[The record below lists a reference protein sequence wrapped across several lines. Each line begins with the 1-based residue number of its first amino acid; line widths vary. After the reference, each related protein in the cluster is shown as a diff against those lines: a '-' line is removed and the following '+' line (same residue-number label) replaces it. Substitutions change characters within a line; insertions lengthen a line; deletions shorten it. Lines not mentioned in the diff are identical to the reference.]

1 MKRLEW
7 SKVTSNTRVPDAK
20 NNVTSATYRSEI
32 ESDYLRIVK
41 SASLR
46 RLQDK
51 TQVFPLDKSDFVRT
65 RLTHSY
71 EVSSIAKFIGR
82 QVCNGIAKN
91 QLESAEQMP
100 NALDVIEILNCAGL
114 LHDIGNPPFG
124 HFGET
129 AIREWFKANL
139 DTLTYKNRPL
149 SAYLKEQQILDLE
162 NFEGNAQALRITCKL
177 HRLIG
182 TNGMHLTS
190 GVLDTIIKYPCNS
203 KTMKENKKL
212 PKEQR
217 NLLHKKIGYF
227 ESESKLYKNIKENT
241 GTMDCRNPLTFILE
255 AADDIAYTFAD
266 LEDGY
271 NKHLYTYEEL
281 LQCAV
286 EAEDSVGAALLEKL
300 LEEGKLLKDKREE
313 GFSAHQHA
321 VFTWLTR
328 KQLYC
333 ISTISDAFLEHYEEL
348 MEGTF
353 HEELIDVCK
362 EGRLINALKNLAF
375 HKVYQASSILKLELM
390 GNEVI
395 TFLLDRFVKALIPY
409 DTDIAMSE
417 IDQKYISLLSGN
429 YLDNYHRSVVHVPE
443 EGIRLYH
450 RLLLAT
456 DFIAG
461 MSDSY
466 AKTLYREL
474 KGI

>member
-1 MKRLEW
+1 MNRFEW
-7 SKVTSNTRVPDAK
+7 SKITSNVRIPDAK
-20 NNVTSATYRSEI
+20 HNTASSAYRSEI

-82 QVCNGIAKN
+82 QVCNGISSKH
-91 QLESAEQMP
+91 LEKPETMP
-100 NALDVIEILNCAGL
+100 NALDVVEILNCAGL

-129 AIREWFKANL
+129 AIREWFVEHMDILNF
-139 DTLTYKNRPL
+139 KNRPL
-149 SAYLKEQQILDLE
+149 SSWLSEQQIQDLE
-162 NFEGNAQALRITCKL
+162 NFEGNAQALRITCRL

-190 GVLDTIIKYPCNS
+190 GVLDAIIKYPCDS
-203 KTMKENKKL
+203 ITMKDNKKL

-217 NLLHKKIGYF
+217 DLLHKKIGYF
-227 ESESKLYKNIKENT
+227 ASEEELYVMIKENT
-241 GTMDCRNPLTFILE
+241 GTMDTRNPLTFILE

-271 NKHLYTYEEL
+271 NKHLFTYDEL
-281 LQCAV
+281 CKVASDAGD
-286 EAEDSVGAALLEKL
+286 EVGTKLLVSL
-300 LEEGKLLKDKREE
+300 LEEGKHLVEKREE
-313 GFSAHQHA
+313 GFSAHQYA
-321 VFTWLTR
+321 INTWLTR

-333 ISTISDAFLEHYEEL
+333 ISTISDAFLEHYDDI
-348 MEGTF
+348 MKGTF
-353 HEELIDVCK
+353 HSELIEVCREEK
-362 EGRLINALKNLAF
+362 LINALKTLAF
-375 HKVYQASSILKLELM
+375 EKVYQTSSILKLELM

-395 TFLLDRFVKALIPY
+395 SFLLQRFVNALIPY
-409 DTDIAMSE
+409 DADIKMSE
-417 IDQKYISLLSGN
+417 INQKYISLLSGN
-429 YLDNYHRSVVHVPE
+429 YLDNYHRMVEHVQD
-443 EGIRLYH
+443 EGERLYH

-461 MSDSY
+461 MSDNY
-466 AKTLYREL
+466 AKRLYQEL
-474 KGI
+474 RGI